1 MGELLTALGCDVAW
15 IQNQAASD
23 RHYHTAWTCNVL
35 FGLGIFLLMLA
46 AAAPITAF
54 YAEPAVFW
62 VVCSLALAP
71 LIGGSENIG
80 VIAFCK
86 ELRFSSEFAFQ
97 IRRKMAG
104 FAGTGPAAF
113 WPRPPACPVA

>member
-80 VIAFCK
+80 VIAFRK
-86 ELRFSSEFAFQ
+86 ELRFRSEIALHISPQ
-97 IRRKMAG
+97 LAG
-104 FAGTGPAAF
+104 VSAHVPLGSLL
-113 WPRPPACPVA
+113 

>member
-80 VIAFCK
+80 VIPFRQ
-86 ELRFSSEFAFQ
+86 EPPFRSEVAVQ
-97 IRRKMAG
+97 HRPQPAG
-104 FAGTGPAAF
+104 FAVTGP
-113 WPRPPACPVA
+113 PG